1 MPDSRSFFELF
12 HFPEQFALDVDL
24 LEQRYRQLQRSVH
37 PDKYAASEE
46 LAQRLAVQYS
56 SLLNEARDTLRSPV
70 KRANYLLSRA
80 GRDDAGLKENT
91 TTADV
96 EFLMQ
101 QMEWREEL
109 AGCATQTDPLAALD
123 VLKNQF
129 ENVMNG
135 YEKEFDAAFST
146 HDFEAAHVNIIKMQ
160 FLAKLLAEVDMQ
172 EERFL
177 DG

>member
-1 MPDSRSFFELF
+1 VPDSRSFFELF
-12 HFPEQFALDVDL
+12 HFPEQFALDVDV

-70 KRANYLLSRA
+70 KRANYLLSRV
-80 GRDDAGLKENT
+80 GRADAGLKDNT
-91 TTADV
+91 TTADA

-101 QMEWREEL
+101 QIEWREAL
-109 AGCATQTDPLAALD
+109 AECTDQPDPLAALN
-123 VLKNQF
+123 VLKSLF
-129 ENVMNG
+129 EEVMSG
-135 YEKEFDAAFST
+135 YEKQFDAAFGR
-146 HDFEAAHVNIIKMQ
+146 HDFDAAHANIVKMQ

-172 EERFL
+172 EERLL
-177 DG
+177 DE

>member
-24 LEQRYRQLQRSVH
+24 LEQRYRQAQRSVH

-70 KRANYLLSRA
+70 KRANYLLGRV

-91 TTADV
+91 TTADP

-101 QMEWREEL
+101 QIEWREEL
-109 AGCATQTDPLAALD
+109 EDCAQREDPLEVLD
-123 VLKNQF
+123 SLKRQF
-129 ENVMNG
+129 EEAMGG
-135 YEKEFDAAFST
+135 YEKEFDAAFSRR
-146 HDFEAAHVNIIKMQ
+146 DFEAAHTNIVKMQ
-160 FLAKLLAEVDMQ
+160 FLSKLLAEVDMQ
-172 EERFL
+172 EERLL
-177 DG
+177 DE